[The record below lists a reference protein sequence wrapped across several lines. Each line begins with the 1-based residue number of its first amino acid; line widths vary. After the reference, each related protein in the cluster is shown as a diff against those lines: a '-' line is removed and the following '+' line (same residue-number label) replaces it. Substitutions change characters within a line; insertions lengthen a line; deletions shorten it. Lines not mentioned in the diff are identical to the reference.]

1 MISSNPLTPS
11 FPIPQSDA
19 DAVYLGPGV
28 GVHPHRVGLP
38 RDEAPRIVPPFST
51 CAEAV
56 LRQGIERADQVAYF
70 FAGADTKTSS
80 VTYGQLL
87 TEAQRFAATLT
98 DSGLKAGD
106 RVIISMD
113 TCFKLVAAF
122 YGCGLA
128 GMVPV
133 MQSLPLG
140 AAQVAIWGRKLSAA
154 ISTVDARAVLV
165 DNMVA
170 LAAREPVS
178 SARSCALLTPN
189 KLAEARHFD
198 PPKHKADD
206 LAYVQFTS
214 GTTAHQKAVA
224 ITHGPLMAN
233 MGCIAEHLAIDGTDL
248 GVFWLPLFHDMG
260 LISGVQIPLLHGAP
274 SLLMSPLS
282 FIFTPRS
289 WLWAIHYFRGTH
301 SAAPNFAYHI
311 CAQRLTEADVKGLD
325 LSSWRKTQ
333 NGAEFI
339 HADSLD
345 GWQARFGPLGFRR
358 GAMSPVYGMAEC
370 VLAAT
375 FPAPDEEPH
384 WDVIDA
390 ERLSK
395 EGVAHPA
402 GPETTRSRRVVAVG
416 KPFDGHELRIVDA
429 NGTSLPERHQ
439 GHIQLRGPSNTPGY
453 LGDPEATADLLRDG
467 WLHTGDTGY
476 VADGR
481 LYVYGRSKDIIIKAG
496 RNYQPES
503 IEKAATSIAGVRPG
517 CVTAFGVENE
527 AEGTEDLVVVFE
539 TRLKD
544 AAEIKRM
551 KRAVSGAIKR
561 EVGLA
566 PNKLVLIAKSS
577 TPKTTSGKLR
587 RSETRRQY
595 IAGELQVLE
604 S

>member
-1 MISSNPLTPS
+1 MISSDPLKPTHTMRAS
-11 FPIPQSDA
+11 EA
-19 DAVYLGPGV
+19 DKVYLGPGV
-28 GVHPHRVGLP
+28 GVHPQRAGMP
-38 RDEAPRIVPPFST
+38 KDAAPRVEMPFRT
-51 CAEAV
+51 TAEAV
-56 LRQGIERADQVAYF
+56 LKLGTERPDDVAYF
-70 FAGADTKTSS
+70 FVGADTKTAS
-80 VTYGQLL
+80 VTYAELL
-87 TEAQRFAATLT
+87 AESQRFAATFVDAGMT
-98 DSGLKAGD
+98 PGD

-122 YGCGLA
+122 YGA
-128 GMVPV
+128 GMAGMAPV

-140 AAQVAIWGRKLSAA
+140 AAQVPIWSRKLAGA
-154 ISTVDARAVLV
+154 IETVDARAVLV

-178 SARSCALLTPN
+178 SAKSCALLMPN
-189 KLAEARHFD
+189 KLSEPRHFD
-198 PPKHKADD
+198 PPLPKDDD

-214 GTTAHQKAVA
+214 GTTSHQKAVA
-224 ITHGPLMAN
+224 ITQGPLMAN
-233 MGCIAEHLAIDGTDL
+233 MGCIADNLAVDGTDV

-260 LISGVQIPLLHGAP
+260 LISGVQIPLLHGVP
-274 SLLMSPLS
+274 SVLMSPLA

-311 CAQRLTEADVKGLD
+311 CSQRLTDADIEGLD

-339 HADSLD
+339 HADSLEA
-345 GWQARFGPLGFRR
+345 WQARFGPHGFRR

-375 FPAPDEEPH
+375 FPDPSEEPH

-390 ERLSK
+390 ERLSA

-402 GPETTRSRRVVAVG
+402 GPDTARPRRVVAVG
-416 KPFDGHELRIVDA
+416 RPFEGHTLRIVDDA
-429 NGTSLPERHQ
+429 GEPLPERHQ
-439 GHIQLRGPSNTPGY
+439 GHIQLAGPSNTPGY
-453 LGDPEATADLLRDG
+453 IGDAEANANLLRDG

-503 IEKAATSIAGVRPG
+503 IEKAATGVAGVRAG
-517 CVTAFGVENE
+517 CVTAFGVEND

-539 TRLKD
+539 SRLKTPD
-544 AAEIKRM
+544 ELKRIKRE
-551 KRAVSGAIKR
+551 VSKAIKR

-566 PNKLVLIAKSS
+566 PNKLVIIEKSA

-587 RSETRRQY
+587 RAEARRQY
-595 IAGELQVLE
+595 VAGELPVIE
-604 S
+604 V